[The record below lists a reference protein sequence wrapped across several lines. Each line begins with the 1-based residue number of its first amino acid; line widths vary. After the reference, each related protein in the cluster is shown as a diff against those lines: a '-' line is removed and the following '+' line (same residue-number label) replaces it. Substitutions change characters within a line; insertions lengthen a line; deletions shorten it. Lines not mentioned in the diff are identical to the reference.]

1 MQKIKWGIIST
12 AQIGVNKV
20 IPGTQK
26 SDLCDVVAISS
37 RNQNKAEEAAK
48 KLGIPRAYGSYED
61 LIADPDIDAI
71 YNPLP
76 NHLHVEWTIKA
87 MHAGKHVLCEKPI
100 GMDVADAQLLLDE
113 CKKHS
118 DLKVMEAFMYR
129 FHPQWVKVKE
139 LVRSGAIGEVKTVQS
154 FFSYF
159 NNDPNNI
166 RNMAD
171 IGGGGLLDIGCYNI
185 SFPRFLFDS
194 EPQRVVGLVDYDPQL
209 KTDRI
214 ASGIMDFS
222 GGISSTFT
230 CSTQMMPFQRCLVV
244 GTEGSI
250 EIEIPVNA
258 PPDKPTRIWL
268 MKKSG
273 KEEITLDITD
283 QYTSQA
289 DAFAKAIL
297 NNTPVPTP
305 LLDAVNNMKVID
317 AVFESGRTEGWVGV

>member
-1 MQKIKWGIIST
+1 
-12 AQIGVNKV
+12 
-20 IPGTQK
+20 
-26 SDLCDVVAISS
+26 
-37 RNQNKAEEAAK
+37 
-48 KLGIPRAYGSYED
+48 
-61 LIADPDIDAI
+61 
-71 YNPLP
+71 
-76 NHLHVEWTIKA
+76 
-87 MHAGKHVLCEKPI
+87 
-100 GMDVADAQLLLDE
+100 
-113 CKKHS
+113 
-118 DLKVMEAFMYR
+118 
-129 FHPQWVKVKE
+129 
-139 LVRSGAIGEVKTVQS
+139 
-154 FFSYF
+154 
-159 NNDPNNI
+159 
-166 RNMAD
+166 MAD